1 MGLGTEW
8 GGATVRTLDR
18 IRKFRFTAACVASLG
33 IVAPSSAQLPPS
45 GQTPKNYPTT
55 QNPGRP
61 PVDPLPKP
69 RMSQPV
75 IAGADGVRTVSA
87 GEADLLKPEP
97 GKTPPAFFPPSNT
110 PGADAT
116 RLDKT
121 AEPAK
126 LPASPVIPTGLPS
139 LPSVSALASRQAPA
153 MTVEFETPDSSGV
166 GQPFTY
172 TLVVRNTGTG
182 AVGTVRVEEETPTGT
197 AFIGAEPA
205 AETTQDSKL
214 AWNLGG
220 MEAGAEK
227 RIKVTVK
234 PADEGEIRS
243 RATVSF
249 STVVEA
255 KVKITRPKLSISM
268 TAPENLRV
276 GEVVPFKVTVNNVGT
291 GAAAKIPLQARFTEG
306 LKYRNDKGD
315 AIDGLIETEWTNLP
329 AGQSRTFVLN
339 LVATKPGTQNCVL
352 TCFADG
358 NPPETCKS
366 VVMLV
371 EPQLL
376 AKQTGPAR
384 CLVRAEPSYQIELN
398 NPGSAATDAISAWT
412 VIPDGFEFINASD
425 GGVFTP
431 TTKAVMWRLAPLPA
445 GGAKSVSVKLR
456 AVSATDAS
464 IRTVVQAG
472 AADTTTAPGVAQAT
486 AKARMLEARCDTAV
500 KSEGVPALRFD
511 VVGLEGLVE
520 VGKEAVYE
528 IKVTN
533 PGTGACTN
541 VQLEAEL
548 ADGTTAAGAA
558 GPTTGR
564 TTGQKIVFDPIPV
577 LAVKGEA
584 IYKVRIKGVAPGDM
598 RFRVKVGCDQ
608 VKTPSVK
615 EENTRFYKE

>member
-1 MGLGTEW
+1 
-8 GGATVRTLDR
+8 VRTLER
-18 IRKFRFTAACVASLG
+18 IRQFRIRAACLAALGFASA
-33 IVAPSSAQLPPS
+33 APAQLPPI
-45 GQTPKNYPTT
+45 GQPPKGFPTN
-55 QNPGRP
+55 QNPTRP

-69 RMSQPV
+69 RMTQPV

-87 GEADLLKPEP
+87 GEADALKTEAGRPS
-97 GKTPPAFFPPSNT
+97 PAFFPPMVETETSRKPEPVRMPS
-110 PGADAT
+110 PGSPPVV
-116 RLDKT
+116 
-121 AEPAK
+121 PA
-126 LPASPVIPTGLPS
+126 GLPS
-139 LPSVSALASRQAPA
+139 LPSVSALASRHTPS

-182 AVGTVRVEEETPTGT
+182 AVGNVRVEEDTPAGAT
-197 AFIGAEPA
+197 FIAAEPA
-205 AETTQDSKL
+205 AETTQEGKL

-234 PADEGEIRS
+234 PGEEGEIRS
-243 RATVSF
+243 RASVSF
-249 STVVEA
+249 SAAVEA
-255 KVKITRPKLSISM
+255 RVKITRPKLSISM
-268 TAPENLRV
+268 TAPETLRV
-276 GEVVPFKVTVNNVGT
+276 GETVPFKVTVNNVGT
-291 GAAAKIPLQARFTEG
+291 GPAAKIPLQARFTEG
-306 LKYRNDKGD
+306 LKYRTDKGET
-315 AIDGLIETEWTNLP
+315 IDGLIETEWTNLP

-339 LVATKPGTQNCVL
+339 LVAAKPGSQNCVL

-358 NPPETCKS
+358 NPPETCKA
-366 VVMLV
+366 VVALV
-371 EPQLL
+371 EPQLV
-376 AKQTGPAR
+376 AKQTGPAK
-384 CLVRAEPSYQIELN
+384 CLVKAEPTYQIELT

-412 VIPDGFEFINASD
+412 VVPDGFEFLGASD
-425 GGVFTP
+425 GGVYTAS
-431 TTKAVMWRLAPLPA
+431 TKAVMWRLPPLPA
-445 GGAKSVSVKLR
+445 GGAKSVTVKLR
-456 AVSATDAS
+456 AVAASDAS
-464 IRTVVQAG
+464 VRTVVQAG
-472 AADTTTAPGVAQAT
+472 SPESNAATGIAQAN
-486 AKARMLEARCDTAV
+486 AKARMLEARCDTPV
-500 KSEGVPALRFD
+500 KSEGVAALRFD

-548 ADGTTAAGAA
+548 ADGTVAAGAV

-564 TTGQKIVFDPIPV
+564 TSGQKIVFDPIPM

-584 IYKVRIKGVAPGDM
+584 IYKVRIKGVSAGDM

-608 VKTPSVK
+608 VKTPGVK

>member
-1 MGLGTEW
+1 
-8 GGATVRTLDR
+8 
-18 IRKFRFTAACVASLG
+18 
-33 IVAPSSAQLPPS
+33 
-45 GQTPKNYPTT
+45 
-55 QNPGRP
+55 
-61 PVDPLPKP
+61 
-69 RMSQPV
+69 MSQPV

-87 GEADLLKPEP
+87 GEADALKPEP
-97 GKTPPAFFPPSNT
+97 GKASPAFFPPMIE
-110 PGADAT
+110 AE
-116 RLDKT
+116 T
-121 AEPAK
+121 AKKPEPAK
-126 LPASPVIPTGLPS
+126 VPTPGSSPVVPAGLPS

-153 MTVEFETPDSSGV
+153 VTVEFETPDSSGV

-182 AVGTVRVEEETPTGT
+182 SVGNVRVEEETPTG
-197 AFIGAEPA
+197 ASFINAEPA

-214 AWNLGG
+214 SWSLGG

-234 PADEGEIRS
+234 PGDEGEIRS

-249 STVVEA
+249 STAIEA
-255 KVKITRPKLSISM
+255 RVKITRPKLSVSM

-276 GEVVPFKVTVNNVGT
+276 GETVPFKVTVNNVGT
-291 GAAAKIPLQARFTEG
+291 GAAAKIPLQARFTDG
-306 LKYRNDKGD
+306 LKYRTDKGD
-315 AIDGLIETEWTNLP
+315 AIEGLIETEWTNLP

-358 NPPETCKS
+358 NPPDTCKS

-371 EPQLL
+371 EPQLV
-376 AKQTGPAR
+376 AKQTGPVK
-384 CLVRAEPSYQIELN
+384 CLVKAEPTYTIDLS
-398 NPGSAATDAISAWT
+398 NPGSAPTDAISAWT
-412 VIPDGFEFINASD
+412 VVPDGFEFINASD
-425 GGVFTP
+425 GGVFTAS
-431 TTKAVMWRLAPLPA
+431 TKAVMWRLQPLPA
-445 GGAKSVSVKLR
+445 GGAKSVTVKLR
-456 AVSATDAS
+456 AVSASDAS
-464 IRTVVQAG
+464 VRTVVQAG
-472 AADTTTAPGVAQAT
+472 AADTTTTPGVAQAT
-486 AKARMLEARCDTAV
+486 AKARMLEARCDTTV